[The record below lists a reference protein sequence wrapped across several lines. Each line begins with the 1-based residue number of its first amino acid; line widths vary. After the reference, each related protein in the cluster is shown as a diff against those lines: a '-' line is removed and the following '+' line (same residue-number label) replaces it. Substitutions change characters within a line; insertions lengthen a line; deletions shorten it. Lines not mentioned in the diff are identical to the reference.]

1 MDTRRNSRE
10 QLISMTSDCE
20 QNKQID
26 TAVTFITESARV
38 TKQLIEKERTNKSQV
53 MNNWFMFVS

>member
-1 MDTRRNSRE
+1 
-10 QLISMTSDCE
+10 MTSDCE